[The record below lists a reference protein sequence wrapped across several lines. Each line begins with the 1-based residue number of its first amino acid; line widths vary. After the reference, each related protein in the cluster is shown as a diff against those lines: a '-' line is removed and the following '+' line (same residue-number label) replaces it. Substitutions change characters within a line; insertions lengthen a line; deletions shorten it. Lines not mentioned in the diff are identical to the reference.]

1 MVRNAAAASDGKTH
15 PDELKS
21 EVGDGQER
29 FPGSRKY
36 GGPERASFSGSSVI
50 SLCLHSPFL
59 HTDTIFGL
67 HLVVPPS
74 SRKPGNALRSQ
85 SDFNRSN
92 PHTQQEKNSLSASL
106 PRNPQIHR
114 LPLARTGSRVHV
126 WANNCTGS
134 LTSPNWLRPIRA
146 HLRRY
151 RQNSSHPNCTRRIE
165 GGGVQSPQERSRS
178 LHERS
183 GRGTLER
190 SPTHVHYNQH
200 DVSEAVTTSC
210 LMCGD
215 WPGELLDSRVA
226 STVSHSIYFSPYGE
240 LSPLLDFFRVEK
252 NLPGTKHLRKQAP
265 ILDGFFRSA
274 LLKSWI

>member
-36 GGPERASFSGSSVI
+36 GGPERASFRGSGVI

-165 GGGVQSPQERSRS
+165 GGGAVPTGKVKVTPWEKRKGNTGKVPDTRPLQSTWCVRGCYYILPHVWGLTWRTAGFSGSLNCVSLNLLRS
-178 LHERS
+178 LR
-183 GRGTLER
+183 RTL
-190 SPTHVHYNQH
+190 
-200 DVSEAVTTSC
+200 TT
-210 LMCGD
+210 
-215 WPGELLDSRVA
+215 PRLL
-226 STVSHSIYFSPYGE
+226 
-240 LSPLLDFFRVEK
+240 
-252 NLPGTKHLRKQAP
+252 
-265 ILDGFFRSA
+265 
-274 LLKSWI
+274 

>member
-1 MVRNAAAASDGKTH
+1 MSPLSVPPHWHNLWTS
-15 PDELKS
+15 LS
-21 EVGDGQER
+21 
-29 FPGSRKY
+29 
-36 GGPERASFSGSSVI
+36 GP
-50 SLCLHSPFL
+50 
-59 HTDTIFGL
+59 
-67 HLVVPPS
+67 PPS

-165 GGGVQSPQERSRS
+165 GGCSPHRKGQGHSMREAEGEHWKGPRHTSTTINMMCPRLL
-178 LHERS
+178 LHLAS
-183 GRGTLER
+183 CVGTDLE
-190 SPTHVHYNQH
+190 N
-200 DVSEAVTTSC
+200 C
-210 LMCGD
+210 
-215 WPGELLDSRVA
+215 W
-226 STVSHSIYFSPYGE
+226 
-240 LSPLLDFFRVEK
+240 
-252 NLPGTKHLRKQAP
+252 
-265 ILDGFFRSA
+265 ILG
-274 LLKSWI
+274 